1 MMTGYERFKMALMRQ
16 GEPDIVPMWELIINE
31 PTLSFFGAKDRNDLA
46 EIANLDAVTVSEN
59 QVRIPVTDEQQADL
73 KSRGKVIMEGTRHLG
88 ADEWGVIGGFT
99 EIGIPYPVDGPIRCP
114 ADLKRYTPP
123 DPEADHHF
131 AGLRDAVKRFKG
143 RKFIVFVAHE
153 SFEFSHYMRGGMEN
167 VFEDYIENPE
177 FAHELSEMIT
187 DYKIRIMRRAAKE
200 GADAI
205 ITGDDYATSQGPI
218 MSPRHFR
225 EFIFPYLKKCVD
237 AVHDTGLPFI
247 KHSDGN
253 LWPIMDMLL
262 EAGIDALDPVEPAAG
277 MDIGEVKRKLG
288 DRISLIGNVDCS
300 FLLTMGSTDDVVE
313 AVKET
318 IAKASV
324 GGGHILASSN
334 SIHPAVKPEN
344 YRAMIDA
351 ARTFGR
357 YPLDKKMVE
366 EYRKKNYI
374 ERWVHDL
381 VSRG

>member
-1 MMTGYERFKMALMRQ
+1 MPST
-16 GEPDIVPMWELIINE
+16 
-31 PTLSFFGAKDRNDLA
+31 T
-46 EIANLDAVTVSEN
+46 
-59 QVRIPVTDEQQADL
+59 
-73 KSRGKVIMEGTRHLG
+73 RG
-88 ADEWGVIGGFT
+88 F
-99 EIGIPYPVDGPIRCP
+99 
-114 ADLKRYTPP
+114 
-123 DPEADHHF
+123 
-131 AGLRDAVKRFKG
+131 
-143 RKFIVFVAHE
+143 
-153 SFEFSHYMRGGMEN
+153 
-167 VFEDYIENPE
+167 
-177 FAHELSEMIT
+177 
-187 DYKIRIMRRAAKE
+187 
-200 GADAI
+200 
-205 ITGDDYATSQGPI
+205 
-218 MSPRHFR
+218 
-225 EFIFPYLKKCVD
+225 
-237 AVHDTGLPFI
+237 PFI